1 MPHFLLLPT
10 DYYLLL
16 LPNANHYHFLVPT
29 TFFFFFFASLR
40 LCAFAFLSSLLF
52 SSLLFAPWRSRR
64 VL

>member
-29 TFFFFFFASLR
+29 TFFFSSLR
-40 LCAFAFLSSLLF
+40 PCAFAPLRFFLLF
-52 SSLLFAPWRSRR
+52 SSLLFLAFTSST
-64 VL
+64 LS